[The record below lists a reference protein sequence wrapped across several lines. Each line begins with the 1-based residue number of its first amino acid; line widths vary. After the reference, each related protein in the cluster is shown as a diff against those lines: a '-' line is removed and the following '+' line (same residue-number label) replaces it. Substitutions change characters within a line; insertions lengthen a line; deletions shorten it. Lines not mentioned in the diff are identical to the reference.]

1 MRIEKLAAEENL
13 TLKWIAF
20 PLHPE
25 TPPQGSTLEQL
36 FAGRGM
42 DIPAMLER
50 LKAAAAQEGLPWG
63 MRTMTFNSRRAQ
75 ELGKWAEEQGKGEAF
90 HDAMFRAYFAEGKNI
105 YDLAV
110 LSQEAAKVG
119 LEPDEALEAV
129 ESGRYAPAVDKDWA
143 YSRQVGI
150 SAVPSFL
157 AGGRLVVGPSPMP
170 SLKKLVDAARGG
182 GHLL

>member
-1 MRIEKLAAEENL
+1 MEKLVAEENVAV
-13 TLKWIAF
+13 KWIAF

-25 TPPQGSTLEQL
+25 TPPQGNTLEKL

-50 LKAAAAQEGLPWG
+50 LKNVAAEEGLAWG

-75 ELGKWAEEQGKGEAF
+75 ELGKWAQEQGKGEAF
-90 HDAMFRAYFAEGKNI
+90 HMAMFKAYFAEGKNI

-110 LSQEAAKVG
+110 LAREAARVG
-119 LEPDEALEAV
+119 LEPDEALEVV
-129 ESGRYAPAVDKDWA
+129 ESGRYAPAVDADWA
-143 YSRQVGI
+143 YSRRVGI

-157 AGGRLVVGPSPMP
+157 AGGRLLVGAQPYSQ
-170 SLKKLVDAARGG
+170 LKAAVEAARQGG
-182 GHLL
+182 RLL

>member
-1 MRIEKLAAEENL
+1 MEKLVAEENVAV
-13 TLKWIAF
+13 KWIAF

-25 TPPQGSTLEQL
+25 TPPQGQSLEEL
-36 FAGRGM
+36 FAGRGK

-50 LKAAAAQEGLPWG
+50 LKAVAAEEGLPWG

-90 HDAMFRAYFAEGKNI
+90 HSAMFHAYFAEGQNI
-105 YDLAV
+105 YDPAV
-110 LSQEAAKVG
+110 LTRQAGKVG

-129 ESGRYAPAVDKDWA
+129 ESGRYAQAVDDDWS
-143 YSRQVGI
+143 YSRQRGI

-157 AGGRLVVGPSPMP
+157 AGRRLLVGAQPYNQ
-170 SLKKLVDAARGG
+170 LKNLIDAARTGG
-182 GHLL
+182 GLL

>member
-1 MRIEKLAAEENL
+1 MVAEENVAV
-13 TLKWIAF
+13 KWIAF

-25 TPPQGSTLEQL
+25 TPPQGNTLERL

-50 LKAAAAQEGLPWG
+50 LKNVAAEEGLAWG

-90 HDAMFRAYFAEGKNI
+90 HLAMFKAYFAEGKNI

-110 LSQEAAKVG
+110 LAREAAKVG
-119 LEPDEALEAV
+119 LEPDEALEVV
-129 ESGRYAPAVDKDWA
+129 ESGRYAPAVDADWA
-143 YSRQVGI
+143 YSRKVGI
-150 SAVPSFL
+150 SAAPSFL
-157 AGGRLVVGPSPMP
+157 AGGRLLVGAQPYPQ
-170 SLKKLVDAARGG
+170 LKNLVGTAHSGG
-182 GHLL
+182 RLL